1 MIRVKFKDAG
11 RTNSTAKIAIKARS
25 SDKLDG
31 DPTDAIGT
39 PKMMVLAITGR
50 TSHET
55 YHTNIKYEPTT
66 ERRKLRLDKEL
77 NPPTN
82 P

>member
-1 MIRVKFKDAG
+1 LIRVKFRDAG
-11 RTNSTAKIAIKARS
+11 RTNNAAKIAINARS

-31 DPTDAIGT
+31 DPTDVIGI
-39 PKMMVLAITGR
+39 PKRMVLAITGK

-55 YHTNIKYEPTT
+55 YHINVKYEPTT

-77 NPPTN
+77 KPPTN